1 MKKFQIIFLFFFLLM
16 INSITAQPPE
26 PDTVSWSG
34 IRTRMISAPI
44 LRPGAVPMTLLPNR
58 QRFCFDMTLHVE
70 MVYGGTVQ
78 QGVFLNTTDGYIGFE
93 AGKVDGSEPITLIM
107 PELPD
112 FSFMVFGYK
121 GNAYRYF
128 NRKNKQGVQ
137 EHWVS
142 TGNTN
147 SHKYQLTDALTVAPI
162 ERKNVR
168 KLFCDGKAN
177 AMAYKLPD
185 QPTVW
190 YIYGD
195 RYPEKLHIQKFFGGF
210 GVGVVRC
217 EEGVFMIMEMQA
229 GRNRS
234 TIKNID
240 QAMACFNATDYKI
253 EEDEFIIKR
262 RLELDKERARVERHA
277 ASAQR
282 ARTCQSQRMAIVNFE
297 REELNR
303 QEENLT
309 NSTHGNTFQ
318 DSVTQKAYAGMMDPL
333 TSVYVGIL
341 EAELNICEAQEA
353 LNRGASES
361 AQQKLACNSS
371 RLARLTVLQQQMRA
385 LDTEYASQPGMALG
399 KKAQLLLAEM
409 RISCN

>member
-1 MKKFQIIFLFFFLLM
+1 MKKLQTVFLFIAL
-16 INSITAQPPE
+16 ITAYSINAQPAR
-26 PDTVSWSG
+26 PDTVGWGG
-34 IRTRMISAPI
+34 IRSRMTAAPI
-44 LRPGAVPMTLLPNR
+44 LRPGAVPMTLVPDR

-70 MVYGGTVQ
+70 MVYGGTIQ

-142 TGNTN
+142 TSNTN
-147 SHKYQLTDALTVAPI
+147 THKYQLTDALVTAPI
-162 ERKNVR
+162 ERKNIR
-168 KLFCDGKAN
+168 KLFCGGKAN
-177 AMAYKLPD
+177 AMAYKLPG

-195 RYPEKLHIQKFFGGF
+195 RYPEKLHIQKYFGGF
-210 GVGVVRC
+210 GVGVIRA
-217 EEGVFMIMEMQA
+217 EEGVFMVMEVST
-229 GRNRS
+229 GPNRS

-240 QAMACFNATDYKI
+240 QAMACFDATGYKI

-262 RLELDKERARVERHA
+262 RLELDRERVRIERHA

-282 ARTCQSQRMAIVNFE
+282 ARTCQSQRIAIVNFE
-297 REELNR
+297 REELRR

-309 NSTHGNTFQ
+309 NVTHGNTFQ
-318 DSVTQKAYAGMMDPL
+318 DSVTQNAYTGMMDPL
-333 TSVYVGIL
+333 TTVYIGIL
-341 EAELNICEAQEA
+341 ESELNICEAQEA
-353 LNRGASES
+353 LNRGSSES
-361 AQQKLACNSS
+361 AQQRLACSSS

-385 LDTEYASQPGMALG
+385 LDTQYASQPGMALG
-399 KKAQLLLAEM
+399 KKAQLLLEEM
-409 RISCN
+409 RNSCN